1 MILATEGSH
10 GHHRPHRR
18 FRRRTASEWYQ
29 RAFGATE
36 ESRGPLPGGKVMTLV
51 LRFGTSAVHVASE
64 FGGWRAPLGLGGGR
78 LRRETDMVAPARDSR
93 CSPTGAGTPVAKLTW

>member
-36 ESRGPLPGGKVMTLV
+36 ESRVPLPGGKVMTLV

-64 FGGWRAPLGLGGGR
+64 FGGWRAHLE
-78 LRRETDMVAPARDSR
+78 LR
-93 CSPTGAGTPVAKLTW
+93 